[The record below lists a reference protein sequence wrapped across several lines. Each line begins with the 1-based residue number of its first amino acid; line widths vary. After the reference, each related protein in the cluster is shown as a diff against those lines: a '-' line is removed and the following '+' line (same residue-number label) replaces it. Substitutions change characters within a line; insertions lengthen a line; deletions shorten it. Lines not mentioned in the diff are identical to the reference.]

1 MPDPRLDPIFHPGD
15 GTIVLRIRG
24 DDGLETEIEWDWE
37 QVLDLGS
44 SLIEYALAA
53 KRHIEPEPEQGTDAP
68 RRGYREGFRPLAPG
82 PPRYLS
88 FLTWRHG

>member
-1 MPDPRLDPIFHPGD
+1 M
-15 GTIVLRIRG
+15 LRIRG

-44 SLIEYALAA
+44 SLIEYPLAA

-68 RRGYREGFRPLAPG
+68 RRGV
-82 PPRYLS
+82 S
-88 FLTWRHG
+88 